1 MTPKSVPSVSVIMPV
16 YNGQDF
22 LRVSVGSILQQTLKN
37 LEFIIIDDGST
48 DNTMDVLSDLAA
60 SDDRIRLLSNP
71 NRKGIAK
78 SLNQCAKIARASFLA
93 RMDVDDRARKNRF
106 DLQLIK
112 FEKDPHLV
120 VCGSNVVHTDAV
132 FHPLY
137 RTILPTSDLE
147 IRRGC
152 FLENPFAH
160 SSVMIRGAAFE
171 AVGGYCESLDVA
183 QDYELWNRLLTHG
196 TACNIVQ
203 PLMELRRH
211 QKSVSTQ
218 SSVKQIDTACA
229 IQASLCGGLLA
240 IDDFSLLMFK
250 NIRTHLYW
258 GFNASRRKGSSG
270 AEAVRDALR
279 LVEVI
284 ERVFPSTEDSKLGT
298 NIHGRCLISI
308 LRSPFQISKVAAAIN
323 LIKLHGLSPFK
334 GAASLLFEFMRTRG
348 FWLELKR
355 RLFKDLDAE

>member
-1 MTPKSVPSVSVIMPV
+1 MTSKSVPSVSVIMPV

-60 SDDRIRLLSNP
+60 SDDRIRLLRNP
-71 NRKGIAK
+71 IRKGIAK
-78 SLNQCAKIARASFLA
+78 SLNQCAKMARARLLA
-93 RMDVDDRARKNRF
+93 RMDVDDRARKDRF
-106 DLQLIK
+106 DLQLSK
-112 FEKDPHLV
+112 FEKDPNLV

-137 RTILPTSDLE
+137 RTTLPTSDLE

-160 SSVMIRGAAFE
+160 SSVMIRAVAFE
-171 AVGGYCESLDVA
+171 AVGGYCERFDVA
-183 QDYELWNRLLTHG
+183 QDYELWNRLLTYG
-196 TACNIVQ
+196 TAYNIVQ

-211 QKSVSTQ
+211 QESVSTRLSGQ
-218 SSVKQIDTACA
+218 QIDTACA
-229 IQASLCGGLLA
+229 IQASICGDLLA

-258 GFNASRRKGSSG
+258 DFNATRSKGSSG
-270 AEAVRDALR
+270 AEAIRDALR

-284 ERVFPSTEDSKLGT
+284 ERVFPATEASKLGI
-298 NIHGRCLISI
+298 NMHGRCLISI
-308 LRSPFQISKVAAAIN
+308 LRSPFQISKAAAAIS
-323 LIKLHGLSPFK
+323 LIRLHGLSPFK
-334 GAASLLFEFMRTRG
+334 GAISLLFEFLRTRG
-348 FWLELKR
+348 FWLALKR
-355 RLFKDLDAE
+355 RFLKT